1 MNKRTGFNIAVFIII
16 VIFILSSHEIGFWLF
31 IAIFCFLAVRLSVS
45 IIKFFRRHRRY
56 GFSSQREF
64 IVKLTARFMGLS
76 YITGAILLAIT
87 FNTIKGTEQSGEI
100 AQFNN
105 TELIIRSLI
114 CSLDFF
120 TPGLDS
126 NIFDRLDSHPVL
138 KGILVSQAAFSLLCM
153 AGLLVSLI
161 FSRANAYYKL
171 HRRTKI
177 TRDRNHLYLF
187 FGINDNSHQL
197 ATDIRVH
204 DSKSIIVFIDTA
216 DMNDDE
222 SDSWNNIISLFTHR
236 QKTFDFADASCAL
249 VAIASKQL
257 CDIEDSRIEH
267 ACCDVLSLAGLEK
280 VKELIVNLDVY
291 PGDSQ
296 LHIFFLSDNEDTNIR
311 DLITLAKD
319 TTIQATAQGNSVE
332 HKIYCHARYN
342 GPNRVI
348 EDLAVR
354 KNMNVEIIDSSHLAV
369 ELLKS
374 KGTNQPVHVAYMSE
388 EYPTTVTQPV
398 ESLIVGFGEVGRDAF
413 RFLYEFGT
421 FVQVKDGRYI
431 CAAPDITAIDCNM
444 DNLDGI
450 FKANTPDIKF
460 GEKNPALLLKNLDY
474 HNYEFYN
481 RELSEEKCKSLN
493 YIILALGDDDQNIA
507 LATNIFN
514 RIRRF
519 RDDMSHLIIMVRCIR
534 EDKVEMMQKIADH
547 YNHGC
552 GDKCLNVI
560 RLFGNPRDIYSYNII
575 IRDDLTR
582 KGKLFQENYRRLKNE
597 NEDWKKRREKLTGV
611 ANRKQG
617 ETIFPNIDKLRKLR
631 RQESQDMANALH
643 ASTKMWLLER
653 SLGKDFDWSG
663 FILRFFNYADMS
675 TRTGSYDAITYPL
688 LTPAENRIMLNLAIL
703 EHLRWNAAH
712 RLLGYASNQSK
723 HECDERTQQ
732 HNCILEWDSLDAE
745 SQAASSPGW
754 VADYK
759 AYDFCVVDTS
769 IAIYKDKLGKITG
782 ADD

>member
-1 MNKRTGFNIAVFIII
+1 MNKRTGFNIAVFIILI
-16 VIFILSSHEIGFWLF
+16 IFILSSHEIGFWLF
-31 IAIFCFLAVRLSVS
+31 ITIFAYLAIRLLVS
-45 IIKFFRRHRRY
+45 IIRFFRRHKRH

-64 IVKLTARFMGLS
+64 IVKLTARFMALS
-76 YITGAILLAIT
+76 YITGTILLAYT
-87 FNTIKGTEQSGEI
+87 FNTIRGTSASGEI

-105 TELIIRSLI
+105 TEMIIRSLI

-138 KGILVSQAAFSLLCM
+138 KGVLVTQAAFSLLCM

-177 TRDRNHLYLF
+177 TQDRNHLYIF
-187 FGINDNSHQL
+187 FGINENSHLL
-197 ATDIRVH
+197 ATDIKVH

-216 DMNDDE
+216 NINDDE
-222 SDSWNNIISLFTHR
+222 NDSWNNIISLFTHR
-236 QKTFDFADASCAL
+236 QKTFDFADSSSAL

-257 CDIEDSRIEH
+257 CDIEDSRIQR
-267 ACCDVLSLAGLEK
+267 ANYDVLSLAGLEK
-280 VKELIVNLDVY
+280 VKALIENLAIYAVQ
-291 PGDSQ
+291 SQ

-319 TTIQATAQGNSVE
+319 TTIQATAHGDAVE
-332 HKIYCHARYN
+332 HRIYCHARYN

-374 KGTNQPVHVAYMSE
+374 KGTNQPVHVAWLSE
-388 EYPTTVTQPV
+388 EHPTTVTRPI

-421 FVQVKDGRYI
+421 FVQVKDNRFV
-431 CAAPDITAIDCNM
+431 CSAPDITAIDCNM
-444 DNLDGI
+444 DGLNGL
-450 FKANTPDIKF
+450 FKANIPAIKF
-460 GEKNPALLLKNLDY
+460 DETNPTLRLKNLDY
-474 HNYEFYN
+474 HNYEFYSK
-481 RELSEEKCKSLN
+481 ELSEEKCKSLN

-519 RDDMSHLIIMVRCIR
+519 RKDMSHLIIMVRCIR
-534 EDKVEMMQKIADH
+534 EDKLEMMQKIADH

-560 RLFGNPRDIYSYNII
+560 RLFGNPRDIYSYSTI

-597 NEDWKKRREKLTGV
+597 DEDWKKRREKLTGV
-611 ANRKQG
+611 ANRKPG
-617 ETIFPNIDKLRKLR
+617 EMIFPNIDKLRKLR
-631 RQESQDMANALH
+631 RQESQDMSNALH

-653 SLGKDFDWSG
+653 SLGRDYNWAG
-663 FILRFFNYADMS
+663 FIARFFNYADMS
-675 TRTGSYDAITYPL
+675 TRTGAYADITYPH
-688 LTPAENRIMLNLAIL
+688 LTPTENSIMLSLAIL

-712 RLLGYASNQSK
+712 RLLGYIPNREN
-723 HECDERTQQ
+723 HGCDERTQT
-732 HNCILEWDSLDAE
+732 HNCILEWDELDKE
-745 SQAASSPGW
+745 SYDASVPGW
-754 VADYK
+754 TADYK

-769 IAIYKDKLGKITG
+769 IAIYKDKLGKITT
-782 ADD
+782 DD